1 MKYVVTE
8 CNNFWY
14 ILMDSGVF
22 IMGEQ
27 LQRAVKSGMAFVEP
41 GLPFMHVHGLH
52 VDGIASC

>member
-14 ILMDSGVF
+14 IFMDRGVF

-27 LQRAVKSGMAFVEP
+27 LQRAVKSGMAVVGP
-41 GLPFMHVHGLH
+41 GLPYMF
-52 VDGIASC
+52 IACMCMA